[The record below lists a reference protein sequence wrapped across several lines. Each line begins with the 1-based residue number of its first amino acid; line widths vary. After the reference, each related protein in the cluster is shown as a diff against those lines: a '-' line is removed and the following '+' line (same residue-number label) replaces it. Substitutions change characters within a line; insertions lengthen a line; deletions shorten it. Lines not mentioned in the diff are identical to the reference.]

1 MLPSNP
7 PPSLPVHPPTSEEI
21 DAVIQQATS
30 AVSSDG
36 RHVPLK
42 DTRTQLFVGNV
53 CFLLSSPYCF
63 RPCLFPNIRV
73 FVRCGLASPSPLFS
87 LQCLFVVSTG
97 AGVGPLS
104 RFNFHVSHSSPNWDF
119 AETDLRHRHSFP
131 TGFAGRT
138 SKTSSVRPAL
148 YYAQTS
154 PWARTTAHAVM
165 APSFLLLQ
173 RMPGVPLICSTVTP
187 GSLAFLKF
195 A

>member
-1 MLPSNP
+1 VLPSNP
-7 PPSLPVHPPTSEEI
+7 PPSLTVHPPTSEEI

-53 CFLLSSPYCF
+53 RFLLSSLPYCF
-63 RPCLFPNIRV
+63 RFCLFPNICV
-73 FVRCGLASPSPLFS
+73 FMRCGRASPSPLFS
-87 LQCLFVVSTG
+87 SLFVVGTG

-104 RFNFHVSHSSPNWDF
+104 CFNFHVSHSSPDWVF
-119 AETDLRHRHSFP
+119 AETDLCHHSFP

-148 YYAQTS
+148 FSAQTS
-154 PWARTTAHAVM
+154 P
-165 APSFLLLQ
+165 
-173 RMPGVPLICSTVTP
+173 
-187 GSLAFLKF
+187 
-195 A
+195 